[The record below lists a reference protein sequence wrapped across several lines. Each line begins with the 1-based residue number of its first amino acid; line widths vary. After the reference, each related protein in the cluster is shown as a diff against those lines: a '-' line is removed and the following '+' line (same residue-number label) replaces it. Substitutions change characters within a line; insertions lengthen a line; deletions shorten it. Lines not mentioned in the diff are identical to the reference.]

1 MFARNKLTWRRKV
14 RAEGKRIFFLSQIWS
29 RNFKWLRNEE
39 DHFGR
44 LSSQKFVQI
53 PKICF
58 LKMSF
63 KFLAGTRVPP
73 ELNLKTFFV
82 LLQSQLCFYDQ
93 CTRNEYKQNQLRQKF
108 CTYYLGT
115 YITCTYY
122 LGTYYI
128 TCTYY
133 LGT

>member
-1 MFARNKLTWRRKV
+1 
-14 RAEGKRIFFLSQIWS
+14 
-29 RNFKWLRNEE
+29 
-39 DHFGR
+39 
-44 LSSQKFVQI
+44 
-53 PKICF
+53 
-58 LKMSF
+58 MSF

-73 ELNLKTFFV
+73 EQNLKTFFV
-82 LLQSQLCFYDQ
+82 LLQSQLCFYDR
-93 CTRNEYKQNQLRQKF
+93 TRNEYKLNQLRQKF